1 MEPAGVPAAGL
12 LAGRHATTHRSG
24 VEELRA
30 LGAKHVEAWVVNEG
44 DVVTAAGVVAGID
57 LGPWLVERFFGA
69 EIHGQVEREI
79 EYARREPIWA
89 RS

>member
-1 MEPAGVPAAGL
+1 VPAAGL

-24 VEELRA
+24 VEELQA
-30 LGAKHVEAWVVNEG
+30 LGAKHVEAWVVDEG

-57 LGPWLVERFFGA
+57 LGLVERFFGA
-69 EIHGQVEREI
+69 EIYSHVEQEI
-79 EYARREPIWA
+79 EYVRREPIWT